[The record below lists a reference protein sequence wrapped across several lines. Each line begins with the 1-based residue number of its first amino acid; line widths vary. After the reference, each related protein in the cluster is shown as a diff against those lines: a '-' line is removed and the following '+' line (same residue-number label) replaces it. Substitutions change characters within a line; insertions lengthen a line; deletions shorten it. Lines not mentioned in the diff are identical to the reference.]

1 MVSILNIS
9 NPRKLHELSSSQQG
23 INVCCNSA
31 IQSYT
36 TASAAKLHPSAKELQ
51 IESLQSCVSAVT
63 VVASNN
69 CTEEFDAMKA
79 CLTSNKRQWV
89 KCEALKK
96 GLDLCLVKNKAG
108 ELAN

>member
-1 MVSILNIS
+1 MSYSIDIS
-9 NPRKLHELSSSQQG
+9 HPHTIVHTHITQQG

-36 TASAAKLHPSAKELQ
+36 TASAERLHPSEKLPQ
-51 IESLQSCVSAVT
+51 IESLQSCVNAVT
-63 VVASNN
+63 TVASNS

-89 KCEALKK
+89 VCEALKK